1 MCAICRGAV
10 GICLLAMSLAS
21 GGLQTR
27 ATVPGDETGPS
38 SHQPPP
44 LPAFVD
50 HHYLSHLQAA
60 QRAREAQHS
69 EQRAT
74 VGPSKSVHLGAA
86 LATGDQSAEKVR
98 RLTDNVRRRAEE
110 LSQRFVGP
118 VPEAP
123 SGGVAEMQP
132 EASAGGLS
140 ALPVAASAATAQA
153 ASAASTSPNTVV
165 DDRAARAGT
174 ADAGDARKSAQAE
187 TDATDRAREVQP
199 TPSAASPSAP
209 DEQARTAE
217 GQKVDQT
224 ATKSIA
230 VVRTPKLAADGV
242 SPPASHAAR
251 KRRNSPR
258 TIQGDTTAQ
267 QAAAPPATK
276 WWAPWGL
283 LSSGQSVGA
292 ATVPSDSNGPDVWR
306 TRTLPAEIQPF
317 GWSR

>member
-1 MCAICRGAV
+1 MCVICRGAV
-10 GICLLAMSLAS
+10 GICLLAMSLAF

-27 ATVPGDETGPS
+27 ATVPGEETGPTS
-38 SHQPPP
+38 NQSPL
-44 LPAFVD
+44 LPAFVN

-74 VGPSKSVHLGAA
+74 VGPNESVHLGAA
-86 LATGDQSAEKVR
+86 LATADQSAEKVR

-132 EASAGGLS
+132 EAPASSLS
-140 ALPVAASAATAQA
+140 ALPVAAPATTEQA
-153 ASAASTSPNTVV
+153 ASAAGTSPNTAAE
-165 DDRAARAGT
+165 DRAARTET

-199 TPSAASPSAP
+199 TPSAVSPSAP
-209 DEQARTAE
+209 DEQARTAQ

-230 VVRTPKLAADGV
+230 VVRTPKLAADGA
-242 SPPASHAAR
+242 SPPASHSAR
-251 KRRNSPR
+251 KRRNAPR

-267 QAAAPPATK
+267 QAAAPPAAK

-283 LSSGQSVGA
+283 LSSAQSGGA

-317 GWSR
+317 GWSH